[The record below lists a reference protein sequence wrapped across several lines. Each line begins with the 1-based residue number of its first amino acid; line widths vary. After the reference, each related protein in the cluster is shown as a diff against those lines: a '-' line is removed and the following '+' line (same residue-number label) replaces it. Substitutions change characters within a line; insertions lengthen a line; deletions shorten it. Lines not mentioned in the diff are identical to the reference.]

1 MGNINEINIKNPA
14 YYFFNYIINIKNFD
28 SNWLKIDKKSYKSVN
43 IYYIGYIA
51 IKTIGDY
58 ESIHRVNPLDL
69 IIGKPD
75 GYIEESDQN
84 KYLVFASTE
93 KSK

>member
-1 MGNINEINIKNPA
+1 MGNIKEINIKNPA
-14 YYFFNYIINIKNFD
+14 YYFFNYMINIKNFD
-28 SNWLKIDKKSYKSVN
+28 SNLLKIDKKSYKSLV
-43 IYYIGYIA
+43 IYYIRYIA

-69 IIGKPD
+69 IIGKSD
-75 GYIEESDQN
+75 GYIEESDEN
-84 KYLVFASTE
+84 KYLVFASTD